1 MAKKEENKKTEAK
14 KVAAPKEAKAPKA
27 AKSNAG
33 QARLEVEYRKNIIDS
48 LKKEFGYTNPMQIPK
63 LSKIV
68 LNMGIGEA
76 TKDAKLVDH
85 AVRDLTAISGQK
97 PLVNKAKKSIAT
109 FKLRE
114 GMPIGTKVTL
124 RGKRMFEFLDRL
136 VNIALPRIRDF
147 RGLSTKSFDG
157 SGNITLGLKEQIIFP
172 EIEYDKID
180 KVRGL
185 DITIV
190 TTAKNKEEG
199 VALLKGFNIPF
210 YN

>member
-1 MAKKEENKKTEAK
+1 MTKKAVKNVNAKEL
-14 KVAAPKEAKAPKA
+14 
-27 AKSNAG
+27 
-33 QARLEVEYRKNIIDS
+33 ARLEAVYRDVIISS
-48 LKKEFGYTNPMQIPK
+48 LKKDFGLTNPMQVPK
-63 LSKIV
+63 LTKIV

-76 TKDAKLVDH
+76 TKDSKLVDN
-85 AVRDLTAISGQK
+85 AVKDLTAIAGQK
-97 PLVNKAKKSIAT
+97 PVITKAKKSIAT

-124 RGKRMFEFLDRL
+124 RGKKMYEFLDRF

-147 RGLSTKSFDG
+147 RGFNAKSFDG
-157 SGNITLGLKEQIIFP
+157 KGNLTIGMKEQIIFP
-172 EIEYDKID
+172 EIEYDKTD
-180 KVRGL
+180 RVRGL

-190 TTAKNKEEG
+190 TTAPNKDQG